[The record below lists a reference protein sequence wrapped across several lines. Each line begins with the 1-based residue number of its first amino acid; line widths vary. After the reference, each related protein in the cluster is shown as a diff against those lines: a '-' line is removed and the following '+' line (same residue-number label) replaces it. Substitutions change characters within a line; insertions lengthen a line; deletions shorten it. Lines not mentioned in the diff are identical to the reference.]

1 MLRRGQGT
9 GIDGQG
15 QDRHAGDLLEHN
27 GVVYGLRG
35 ILAPGEGAVAGAE
48 HTGYI
53 QRIDAAGFE
62 RLDDDLAGVLLV
74 ILVDFLRRQLPR
86 AGDRAVKVIGV
97 GGAEGGQVAPRL
109 GKGYRVGRVG
119 VHDAAQLR
127 EGPVQLEMRFGVA
140 AGVQIALDLVAVQV
154 HNNEHSGRQF
164 VIFHAGRLDDKQPL
178 FAVNARNIAPG
189 VGHKPAAGQ
198 LHIGLVDLLL
208 EFFQHSVPF
217 LCPALPDFGYYLYY
231 SRHCGNFPD
240 LFWKKQN
247 NPAEAIASAGL
258 LLNGAADEARTRYLH
273 LGKVALYQ
281 MSYGRIKNHRR

>member
-1 MLRRGQGT
+1 M
-9 GIDGQG
+9 
-15 QDRHAGDLLEHN
+15 
-27 GVVYGLRG
+27 
-35 ILAPGEGAVAGAE
+35 
-48 HTGYI
+48 
-53 QRIDAAGFE
+53 
-62 RLDDDLAGVLLV
+62 
-74 ILVDFLRRQLPR
+74 
-86 AGDRAVKVIGV
+86 
-97 GGAEGGQVAPRL
+97 
-109 GKGYRVGRVG
+109 GRVG

-217 LCPALPDFGYYLYY
+217 LCPALPDFGFYLYY
-231 SRHCGNFPD
+231 SI
-240 LFWKKQN
+240 
-247 NPAEAIASAGL
+247 IAGTAATFQTCFGKNKTTPQKRL
-258 LLNGAADEARTRYLH
+258 LLRGCC
-273 LGKVALYQ
+273 
-281 MSYGRIKNHRR
+281 